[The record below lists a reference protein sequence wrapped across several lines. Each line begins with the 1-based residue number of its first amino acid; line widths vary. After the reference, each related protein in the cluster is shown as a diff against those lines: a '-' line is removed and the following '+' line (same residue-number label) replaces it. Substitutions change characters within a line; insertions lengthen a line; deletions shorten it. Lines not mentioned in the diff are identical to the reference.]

1 MSKDEMKQ
9 KRETVYEYS
18 LEKMKS
24 PHDRG
29 MELILDLVLFIF
41 KKFGRI

>member
-24 PHDRG
+24 PPMTG
-29 MELILDLVLFIF
+29 EWS
-41 KKFGRI
+41 